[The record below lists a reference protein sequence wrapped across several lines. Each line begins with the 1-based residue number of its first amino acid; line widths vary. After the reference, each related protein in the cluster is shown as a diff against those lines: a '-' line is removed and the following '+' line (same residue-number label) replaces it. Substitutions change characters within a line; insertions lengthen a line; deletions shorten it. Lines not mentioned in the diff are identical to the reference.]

1 MPRNSSSVRLL
12 LAAFAV
18 YRAAGLIALDSGPFG
33 AFERLRA
40 LAGRWAAYKPR
51 YSLAWSLA
59 EGLNCPYCLG
69 VWLAAPAWGL
79 VRLASAGNGANRSQ
93 SKISSL
99 ILGVLGIA
107 GMQAFLNDLIGG
119 THAPTQPG

>member
-1 MPRNSSSVRLL
+1 MAIRLI

-18 YRAAGLIALDSGPFG
+18 YRAAGLIAQDSGPFG
-33 AFERLRA
+33 VFERLRA

-79 VRLASAGNGANRSQ
+79 VRSQ
-93 SKISSL
+93 SKISGL

-107 GMQAFLNDLIGG
+107 GMQAFLSDLIGG